1 LAINPNGFSRPFS
14 PFSFF
19 GAIPSAVDAGL
30 AGGEIDESGNHV
42 LSALRQHIA
51 ERDPGETAK
60 DGGAGKFPCFRTK
73 CANDDETG
81 EIPF

>member
-1 LAINPNGFSRPFS
+1 
-14 PFSFF
+14 
-19 GAIPSAVDAGL
+19 L